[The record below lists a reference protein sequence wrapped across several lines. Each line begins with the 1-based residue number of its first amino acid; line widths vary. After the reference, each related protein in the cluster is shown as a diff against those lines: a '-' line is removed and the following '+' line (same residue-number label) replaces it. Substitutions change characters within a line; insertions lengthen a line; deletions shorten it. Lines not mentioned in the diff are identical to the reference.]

1 MLRSKLL
8 GCYYGPDWQ
17 QIRSSSDSIAQQPI
31 ARSTAV
37 VELISYLFRLLSEH
51 LFNDYYFQ
59 LKTS

>member
-37 VELISYLFRLLSEH
+37 VELINYLFRLLSEH
-51 LFNDYYFQ
+51 LQ
-59 LKTS
+59 